1 MDDSFKLL
9 EEKVRR
15 AAELVTRLRNE
26 NDEQKA
32 DLARLRPRL
41 QEAERKI
48 EGFEKARSA
57 GAGEARQADAAGR
70 ELRVLREEREEVRR
84 RIGRLVEI
92 LDGLD
97 RE

>member
-1 MDDSFKLL
+1 MDDSFELL

-26 NDEQKA
+26 NEELRA
-32 DLARLRPRL
+32 DLARMRPRL
-41 QEAERKI
+41 QETEKKI

-57 GAGEARQADAAGR
+57 GAGDARQLEALGR
-70 ELRVLREEREEVRR
+70 ELRGLREEREEVRR

-92 LDGLD
+92 LDGMD